1 MKKRLTESVD
11 HLRSERIEDEMGDG
25 YGGKGVRGGGE
36 LSEIAWGINVGVV
49 RKDQETASFFLT
61 LL

>member
-1 MKKRLTESVD
+1 MIKKLILSMKKRLTESVD

-36 LSEIAWGINVGVV
+36 LSEIA
-49 RKDQETASFFLT
+49 
-61 LL
+61 